1 MEIILANGDHRS
13 LNYNC
18 TTVPWNGTSS
28 PTIWLEADQ
37 AHGIVDFMGVQ
48 HHLALS
54 HGRNSCAYDPPN
66 FGWSERLPAKSE
78 TYYEYFVPLLKALG
92 RSDEEIVLVG
102 WAGGAEQ
109 VVRHAVELTTL
120 TRGLVLLD
128 VSLDG
133 IEWMDERRANNWTE
147 EAMLQRRKVDL
158 AGRVEL
164 TKVLL
169 SLGIPW

>member
-1 MEIILANGDHRS
+1 M
-13 LNYNC
+13 
-18 TTVPWNGTSS
+18 
-28 PTIWLEADQ
+28 
-37 AHGIVDFMGVQ
+37 
-48 HHLALS
+48 
-54 HGRNSCAYDPPN
+54 
-66 FGWSERLPAKSE
+66 
-78 TYYEYFVPLLKALG
+78 
-92 RSDEEIVLVG
+92 LVG

-164 TKVLL
+164 IKVLL